1 MFPREA
7 FEPRDF
13 FHFEIVHQS
22 KKPGSRA
29 RVGRIHTPHGVID
42 TPTFV
47 AVGTNGTLKAV
58 DHDDA
63 QAAGVQLM
71 FMNTYHLLLQ
81 PGPEIVQ
88 AAGGLHKF
96 INRQQPIIT
105 DSGGF
110 QVFSLAHGSVH
121 DEINMKSRNQKRQ
134 SNDPTVLKV
143 TEEGAH
149 FRSYRDG
156 RKILLTPESSVQTQK
171 ALGADMIIPLDELHP
186 YHISREDLLKSLH
199 LSHRWEARSLMEHLS
214 NIKQQAMYCVLHG
227 GCDRDLRKKSID
239 YLTSLP
245 FDGIAIGGSLGK
257 DREELIKLLGF
268 IMPALDEA
276 LPRPKPNHLL
286 GIADQPSILE
296 SVPLGVDSF
305 DSCFPTRLGRHG
317 TILTDSP
324 DHPSGRIHI
333 KQGKYATR
341 FEPIDEHSPI
351 KGHSLAYLHHL
362 YKSKE
367 PIAWNLMT
375 LHNIHHMTR
384 VMRGIRKKILQDE
397 I

>member
-7 FEPRDF
+7 YEPRDF
-13 FHFEIVHQS
+13 FRFELVHQS

-42 TPTFV
+42 TPAFV

-58 DHDDA
+58 DHDTA

-110 QVFSLAHGSVH
+110 QVFSLANGS
-121 DEINMKSRNQKRQ
+121 DKDGSSGNLDLKRKSRNQRHS
-134 SNDPTVLKV
+134 SNATLLKV

-171 ALGADMIIPLDELHP
+171 ALGADIIIPLDELHP
-186 YHISREDLLKSLH
+186 YHISREDMLKSLF

-214 NIKQQAMYCVLHG
+214 NIKQQAMYAKCTTLHTHTIQTPCTTHTQAVVSCRYCVLTLSPSH
-227 GCDRDLRKKSID
+227 
-239 YLTSLP
+239 P
-245 FDGIAIGGSLGK
+245 
-257 DREELIKLLGF
+257 LILSPSRPL
-268 IMPALDEA
+268 ALSHSA
-276 LPRPKPNHLL
+276 
-286 GIADQPSILE
+286 GTVCSMVA
-296 SVPLGVDSF
+296 
-305 DSCFPTRLGRHG
+305 PTR
-317 TILTDSP
+317 
-324 DHPSGRIHI
+324 
-333 KQGKYATR
+333 
-341 FEPIDEHSPI
+341 
-351 KGHSLAYLHHL
+351 
-362 YKSKE
+362 
-367 PIAWNLMT
+367 
-375 LHNIHHMTR
+375 
-384 VMRGIRKKILQDE
+384 
-397 I
+397 